1 MPAALDPHPV
11 CSGTEGGSHAQTAI
25 KVSSPSQDDGDLGVQ
40 PAASTEDA
48 APSSAFPLAESPLDA
63 LSASPRVQVQTC
75 PSCFARTVR
84 TVEISPHV
92 GTETDTL
99 TPALL
104 ILKGRLELVDALERY
119 GTGVPSAAGGTY
131 CLFLFWLFF
140 SNCLSHL
147 RHRACHSSP
156 FFLPYCFFLLPL

>member
-1 MPAALDPHPV
+1 MTPHDIIAESRGDALMPAALDPPPI

-25 KVSSPSQDDGDLGVQ
+25 KESSPSQDDGDLGVQ
-40 PAASTEDA
+40 PAASTEDS
-48 APSSAFPLAESPLDA
+48 APSSASPLAESPLDA

-75 PSCFARTVR
+75 PSCFARTV
-84 TVEISPHV
+84 EISPHV

-104 ILKGRLELVDALERY
+104 ILKGKLELVDALERD

-131 CLFLFWLFF
+131 CVLFILAIF
-140 SNCLSHL
+140 
-147 RHRACHSSP
+147 
-156 FFLPYCFFLLPL
+156 